1 MDESMPD
8 VLLDALRSSRP
19 APDPVGDAAL
29 TRRIAG
35 QLSTLDQGGAH
46 RLGSVV
52 GAHGDRRRLKL
63 VGVAA
68 SVTAAG
74 LAAGVLLGMGSH
86 PGGEPST
93 PDARLTVQ
101 LLAKHVRS
109 AISTASASFLEA
121 TSMTLTSASGAQVG
135 SIDGWFYGDQTRV
148 ELFNSA
154 GAPAMD
160 VSTAY
165 GSGSR
170 TTTVVNYVSRQWST
184 VTRALP
190 GEKSLFDVA
199 SVIRAGL
206 ADGSISVAG
215 TAPLNGSPAEEIDV
229 QSSLLEPNQ
238 VVALPDKML
247 NFPFV
252 LERPADAAA
261 GVADVELW
269 IDPSSDL
276 PMQETVTFPD
286 GSQSTTTFQWEPP
299 TAANLAQL
307 TVTPPTSFTEV
318 ASGIDFAAA
327 PDVGQV
333 ARSSTPGT

>member
-1 MDESMPD
+1 MDESMSDP
-8 VLLDALRSSRP
+8 LLKALRSSRP
-19 APDPVGDAAL
+19 APDPAGDAAM
-29 TRRIAG
+29 TQRIVE
-35 QLSTLDQGGAH
+35 QLAALGTKDADRGG
-46 RLGSVV
+46 LVV
-52 GAHGDRRRLKL
+52 GERSPRRRLA
-63 VGVAA
+63 VAGVAA
-68 SVTAAG
+68 SVAVAG
-74 LAAGVLLGMGSH
+74 LAAGVLLATGAG
-86 PGGEPST
+86 PVRPSR
-93 PDARLTVQ
+93 DVGARLTVQ
-101 LLAKHVRS
+101 LLAGHVRS
-109 AISTASASFLEA
+109 ALADASSSSLEA
-121 TSMTLTSASGAQVG
+121 TSMKLTSSSGAMVG
-135 SIDGWFYGDQTRV
+135 SLDGWFYGDQTRV
-148 ELFNSA
+148 ELFDA
-154 GAPAMD
+154 GGSPAMD
-160 VSTAY
+160 VGTTH
-165 GSGSR
+165 GSGTR
-170 TTTVVNYVSRQWST
+170 TTTVVNYTTQQWST
-184 VTRALP
+184 LTRTLP
-190 GEKSLFDVA
+190 GEQSLFDVA

-327 PDVGQV
+327 PDAGQV